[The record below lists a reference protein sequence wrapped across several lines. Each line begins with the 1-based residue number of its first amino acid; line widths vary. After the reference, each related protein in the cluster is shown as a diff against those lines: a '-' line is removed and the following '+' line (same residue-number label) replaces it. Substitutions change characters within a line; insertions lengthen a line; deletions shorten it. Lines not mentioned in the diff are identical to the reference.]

1 MIYEE
6 EIKEGYEA
14 RMDKKSLL
22 RIIHKLAL
30 DKLVQHLQITLQ
42 ANNREKVLRFI
53 CDPSVSHG
61 MKNLSAVFFPTPYYC
76 FYLSD

>member
-61 MKNLSAVFFPTPYYC
+61 MKVQCSFQHPIIAFLC
-76 FYLSD
+76 LIR